1 MTSDQTLA
9 DYYARRAEEYESIY
23 AKPERQV
30 ELEKLRK
37 HLRSRFAGE
46 KVLEVACGTGY
57 WTEVISQSAKSVVA
71 LDINDEVLEV
81 ARRKSFSDVKPHF
94 EIADAYRLPKSR
106 GEFTGGLSAFW
117 WSHVPK
123 ARLNQFLAGFH
134 ESVGSC
140 SKITFVDNRYVEGSS
155 TVISRIDA
163 SGDTFQMR
171 KLKDGSLHEVLK
183 NFPTREELINAVS
196 ADAVEISVNL
206 LEYYWLLEYRLK

>member
-57 WTEVISQSAKSVVA
+57 WTEVISQTAKSVVA
-71 LDINDEVLEV
+71 LDLNEEVLEV
-81 ARRKSFSDVKPHF
+81 ARRKRFPDVKPHF
-94 EIADAYRLPKSR
+94 GIADAYSLPKSR